1 MKCAELSPGK
11 LSIDEA
17 ASIALYS
24 MEWEPQDE
32 CLYYVLNQ
40 TLRNE
45 NRQKLRPWFLFLKLI
60 LTALTHLPSMARTV
74 YRGIKQEMRK
84 EYPEGKTFVW
94 WGFSSCTSKLNVLQN
109 EQFLGKTGP
118 RTFFTIECDSGKDI
132 RKYSSIQNEHE
143 ILLLAARQFRV
154 EGCLCQGKDF
164 YMIQLK
170 EIQPPF
176 PLIELVP
183 KVIIVIY
190 YTFINTPDSIFPSSH
205 HQYHHQH
212 HQNRH
217 HHQHR
222 QSQSQYQ
229 HEHHRNRHHQK
240 VGIFKK
246 MIHID

>member
-1 MKCAELSPGK
+1 M
-11 LSIDEA
+11 
-17 ASIALYS
+17 
-24 MEWEPQDE
+24 EPQEE

-45 NRQKLRPWFLFLKLI
+45 NRQKLRPWFLFLRLI
-60 LTALTHLPSMARTV
+60 LTALAELPSITSNV
-74 YRGIKQEMRK
+74 YRGVKRDMRK

-154 EGCLCQGKDF
+154 EGCLSQGKDF

-183 KVIIVIY
+183 KSKH
-190 YTFINTPDSIFPSSH
+190 FIHDPDEYAWFAFFFKH
-205 HQYHHQH
+205 
-212 HQNRH
+212 
-217 HHQHR
+217 
-222 QSQSQYQ
+222 YQ
-229 HEHHRNRHHQK
+229 HQRQDHYPHDQCPCNYLSQTQ
-240 VGIFKK
+240 
-246 MIHID
+246 